1 LRFRGPKPKR
11 WRGYRNCNQCTR
23 WRPVSDFTVYKS
35 RSGYEQI
42 KGVCEV
48 CKREKERARYDSL
61 TPQQKRAKG
70 IKANKQAQARRDKQ
84 LRQIEHQ
91 RKMLDKQNVRLEKQW
106 ARLEKARTRVLHWEN
121 GEAWLDIAPFR
132 MWLLRLNRESGYN
145 LRQLSEALGHDERQV
160 YRWLNGFEWNG
171 AGRDPTPIRSVSLII
186 VDNISVKME
195 DPGLID
201 RLYPVL
207 DPD

>member
-1 LRFRGPKPKR
+1 MKFRGPKPKL

-23 WRPVSDFTVYKS
+23 WRPVSDFTVYRS

-42 KGVCEV
+42 KGVCEI
-48 CKREKERARYDSL
+48 CKREKERARYDKL
-61 TPQQKRAKG
+61 TPEEKRAKG
-70 IKANKQAQARRDKQ
+70 IKANKQAQKRRDKQ

-91 RKMLDKQNVRLEKQW
+91 RIILDKQNVRLEKQW

-121 GEAWLDIAPFR
+121 GEAWLDVAPFR
-132 MWLLRLNRESGYN
+132 MWLLRLHRESGYN
-145 LRQLSEALGHDERQV
+145 LRELAEQLGHDERQV

-171 AGRDPTPIRSVSLII
+171 AGRDPTPIRSVKLVI
-186 VDNISVKME
+186 VDNISVRME

-207 DPD
+207 DPE